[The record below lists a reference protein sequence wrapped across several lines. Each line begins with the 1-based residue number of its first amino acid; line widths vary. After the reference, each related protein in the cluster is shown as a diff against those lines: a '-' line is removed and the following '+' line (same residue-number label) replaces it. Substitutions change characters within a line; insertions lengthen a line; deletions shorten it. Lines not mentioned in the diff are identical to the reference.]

1 MVSVVKM
8 EKIAAMKEQIKKMD
22 HELECNHKKL
32 PKVNVEFKN
41 ANEAPKPSR
50 ENVRVIDVPERIVA
64 VRTFGGYF
72 RRENVD
78 ENTKALLESLKGDD
92 EVINVKEEKAEVFG
106 WNPPWTIS
114 FLRTNEV
121 LVPCD
126 FVPRKK

>member
-1 MVSVVKM
+1 M
-8 EKIAAMKEQIKKMD
+8 
-22 HELECNHKKL
+22 
-32 PKVNVEFKN
+32 
-41 ANEAPKPSR
+41 
-50 ENVRVIDVPERIVA
+50 IDVPERIVE

-106 WNPPWTIS
+106 WNSPWTIS